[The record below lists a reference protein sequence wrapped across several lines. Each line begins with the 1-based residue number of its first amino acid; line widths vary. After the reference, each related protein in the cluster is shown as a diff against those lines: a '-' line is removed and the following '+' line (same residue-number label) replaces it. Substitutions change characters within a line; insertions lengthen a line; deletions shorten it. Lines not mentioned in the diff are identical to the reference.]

1 MALELRLLL
10 LVLLVVLPSLRSSP
24 TLHLAT
30 QKQPDMAPGTFGD
43 IWKNCSKSTTSA
55 GSVGGLTTVYA
66 YMLSCR
72 RYTFTLGGAR
82 DPLKIV
88 SVSIIPDPPKKGE
101 RVSFHAEVELG

>member
-30 QKQPDMAPGTFGD
+30 QKQPDMAPGMFGD

-55 GSVGGLTTVYA
+55 SSVGG
-66 YMLSCR
+66 
-72 RYTFTLGGAR
+72 
-82 DPLKIV
+82 
-88 SVSIIPDPPKKGE
+88 PPN
-101 RVSFHAEVELG
+101 VNCH